1 MIDLQTIY
9 STFTQSTGLTTD
21 SRQVRPGMIY
31 LALKGER
38 FDGNQF
44 AVQALKDGAIA
55 AIIDDANL
63 AEQETDERLLLCEDS
78 LKTLQDLAHYHRMT
92 LEIPVVGITGTN
104 GKTTTKELIAT
115 VLQKKYKVL
124 YTQGNLN
131 NHIGVPLTL
140 LQITKEHEIAVIE
153 MGANHRNEIDMLSR
167 IAAPTHGLITNVG
180 KAHLE
185 GFGSFEGVIQT
196 KTELY
201 RFLGDNVEVSANS
214 TVCKPLGA
222 IFYDEENEYLK
233 PHLPQIAPSY
243 LQPFASGK
251 VIEANPALKITWEDG
266 QDIQTKLVGTYNLKN
281 MLAAATIGRYFNV
294 PTQDI
299 NDALS
304 NYTPTNNRSQYE
316 ETAHNRL
323 IVDAYNANP
332 TSMQAALDN
341 FAAITLTNK
350 VVILGDMRELGED
363 SLEEHQRVVDLL
375 KSLDFEQVFLIGN
388 EFQKTDTDF
397 ATFGSRAEFEEYLLA
412 HPLRDKTILIKGS
425 NGIQLYQLP
434 KVL

>member
-1 MIDLQTIY
+1 MTDIKTIH
-9 STFTQSTGLTTD
+9 SIFTQSDGLTTD
-21 SRQVRPGMIY
+21 SRQVRPGMVY
-31 LALKGER
+31 LALKGDR
-38 FDGNQF
+38 FDGNTF
-44 AVQALKDGAIA
+44 VEQALKDGAIA
-55 AIIDDANL
+55 AIIDD
-63 AEQETDERLLLCEDS
+63 ETIAAQLQDKRILLCKS
-78 LKTLQDLAHYHRMT
+78 TLTTLQELAHYHRMT
-92 LEIPVVGITGTN
+92 LDIPVIGITGTN
-104 GKTTTKELIAT
+104 GKTTTKELIAA
-115 VLQKKYKVL
+115 VLKKKYNVL

-140 LQITKEHEIAVIE
+140 LQITKKHHIAVIE
-153 MGANHRNEIDMLSR
+153 MGANHPLEIDTLSR
-167 IAAPTHGLITNVG
+167 IAVPTHGLITNVG

-185 GFGSFEGVIQT
+185 GFGNFEGVIQT

-201 RFLGDNVEVSANS
+201 RFLAESVQASAQS
-214 TVCKPLGA
+214 VAHKPLGA
-222 IFYDEENEYLK
+222 IFYDEENEFLKPYLPEIDSQYLK
-233 PHLPQIAPSY
+233 PYVTGQILKAD
-243 LQPFASGK
+243 
-251 VIEANPALKITWEDG
+251 PALKILWKEG
-266 QDIQTKLVGTYNLKN
+266 QCIQTKLVGTYNLKN
-281 MLAAATIGRYFNV
+281 MLAAVTIGQYFNV
-294 PTQDI
+294 SAQDI

-304 NYTPTNNRSQYE
+304 HYTPTNNRSQYE

-375 KSLDFEQVFLIGN
+375 ESLDFEQVFLIGS
-388 EFQKTDTDF
+388 EFKKTNTDF
-397 ATFGSRAEFEEYLLA
+397 ATFASRAKFEEYLLA